1 VTDRLPGT
9 EDRTEDDPTRARDRL
24 VLDVM
29 LGKLATF
36 LRMCGYDAVYA
47 LDRDL
52 EADDRILALSRAEGR
67 TLLTRDRGLAARTD
81 DSVLLTAREPTEQL
95 RELRAAGFRLELP
108 DRPVRCS
115 QCNGVVTAVDGDE
128 STPGY
133 APDPAATDVWRC
145 RDCGQCYWKGSH
157 WADVTATLAAIRD

>member
-1 VTDRLPGT
+1 MDRDSGAAGGQNSEPVRSG
-9 EDRTEDDPTRARDRL
+9 DRL

-29 LGKLATF
+29 LGKLATY
-36 LRMCGYDAVYA
+36 LRMCGFDAVYA

-81 DSVLLTAREPTEQL
+81 DSVLLTEREPVEQL
-95 RELRAAGFRLELP
+95 RELRDAGFRLELG

-115 QCNGVVTAVDGDE
+115 RCNGVVEPLTDDE

-133 APDPAATDVWRC
+133 APDPAETPVWRC
-145 RDCGQCYWKGSH
+145 RDCEQCFWKGSH
-157 WADVTATLAAIRD
+157 WADVGETLASLED

>member
-1 VTDRLPGT
+1 V
-9 EDRTEDDPTRARDRL
+9 RAHDRL

-36 LRMCGYDAVYA
+36 LRMCGYDTVYA

-81 DSVLLTAREPTEQL
+81 DSVLLTARDPVEQL
-95 RELRAAGFRLELP
+95 RELRGADFALELP
-108 DRPVRCS
+108 DRPIRCS
-115 QCNGVVTAVDGDE
+115 RCNGVVTAIDGEE

-133 APDPAATDVWRC
+133 APDPTETRVWRC
-145 RDCGQCYWKGSH
+145 ADCGQCFWKGSH
-157 WADVTATLAAIRD
+157 WADVAETLAGL